1 MTLFLKQIILE
12 AFECLLDVKM
22 FMKKR
27 QHAQVMANAHGQVEL
42 TQKMDLDSG
51 YSSYVDSDGEGDLII
66 AEAEPKTEKDFC
78 DEDSKKIEA
87 HFRFSLSDDNNL
99 VLEQVPLPGFEL
111 CPLQDDNSNNKVTRR
126 DSVIKYTGINN
137 TNTENN
143 NDDKK
148 INLNNKT
155 KILNKVCNNRPGRSC
170 ISMKNSIDME
180 MDDVIEESLLGYNSV
195 LDSMED
201 INKPASQYGCSC
213 KSAESFQPS
222 PQHGLYITSPGSN
235 QILIEIIPQDDRI
248 KSHTEY
254 SQRAKKYSC
263 KYLNCDKSYFKQ
275 SHLKAHIRVH
285 TGEKPFSCPHP
296 SCDKVFARSDE
307 LSRHKRKHTG
317 VKKFT
322 CKYCRKAF
330 MRSDHLSKHEQRHN
344 KNLKQISSMPNT
356 GVMLN
361 ILSYN

>member
-1 MTLFLKQIILE
+1 
-12 AFECLLDVKM
+12 
-22 FMKKR
+22 MKKR

-51 YSSYVDSDGEGDLII
+51 YSSYVDSDGEGDLVI
-66 AEAEPKTEKDFC
+66 AEAEPNTEKDFY
-78 DEDSKKIEA
+78 DEDNKKIEA
-87 HFRFSLSDDNNL
+87 HFRFSLSEDNNL
-99 VLEQVPLPGFEL
+99 VLEQVPLSGVEL

-143 NDDKK
+143 NDDEK

-155 KILNKVCNNRPGRSC
+155 KIWNKVCNDRPGRSC
-170 ISMKNSIDME
+170 ISTKNYVDME

-201 INKPASQYGCSC
+201 ITKPASQYGCSC

-263 KYLNCDKSYFKQ
+263 KYLGCDKSYFKQ

-344 KNLKQISSMPNT
+344 KNLKQISSVPNT

>member
-1 MTLFLKQIILE
+1 
-12 AFECLLDVKM
+12 M

-42 TQKMDLDSG
+42 TQKMEIDSG
-51 YSSYVDSDGEGDLII
+51 YSSYVDSDGEGDLVI

-78 DEDSKKIEA
+78 DEDNKKIEA

-99 VLEQVPLPGFEL
+99 VLEQVPLPGVEL

-155 KILNKVCNNRPGRSC
+155 NIWNKVCNDRPGRSC

-180 MDDVIEESLLGYNSV
+180 MDDVIEESLLDYNSV

-201 INKPASQYGCSC
+201 INKPATQYGCSC
-213 KSAESFQPS
+213 KSAESFHPT

-254 SQRAKKYSC
+254 SHRVKKYSC
-263 KYLNCDKSYFKQ
+263 KYLGCDKSYFKQ

-344 KNLKQISSMPNT
+344 KNLKQISSVPNT

>member
-1 MTLFLKQIILE
+1 
-12 AFECLLDVKM
+12 
-22 FMKKR
+22 
-27 QHAQVMANAHGQVEL
+27 MANAHGQVEL

-51 YSSYVDSDGEGDLII
+51 YSSYVDSDGEGDLVI
-66 AEAEPKTEKDFC
+66 AEAEPNTEKDFC
-78 DEDSKKIEA
+78 DEDNKKIEA

-99 VLEQVPLPGFEL
+99 VLEQVPLPGVEL

-155 KILNKVCNNRPGRSC
+155 KIWNKACNNRPGRSC

-180 MDDVIEESLLGYNSV
+180 MDNVIEESLLGYNSV
-195 LDSMED
+195 LDSIED

-213 KSAESFQPS
+213 KSAESFHPS

-263 KYLNCDKSYFKQ
+263 KYLGCDKSYFKQ

-344 KNLKQISSMPNT
+344 KNLKQISSVPNT

>member
-1 MTLFLKQIILE
+1 
-12 AFECLLDVKM
+12 
-22 FMKKR
+22 MKKR

-42 TQKMDLDSG
+42 TQKMEIDSG
-51 YSSYVDSDGEGDLII
+51 YSSYVDSDGEGDLVI
-66 AEAEPKTEKDFC
+66 AEAEQETEKDFC
-78 DEDSKKIEA
+78 NKDNKRIEA

-99 VLEQVPLPGFEL
+99 VLEQVPLSSVEL
-111 CPLQDDNSNNKVTRR
+111 SPLQDDSSNDKVTRR

-148 INLNNKT
+148 INLNNT
-155 KILNKVCNNRPGRSC
+155 TNISNNVCNLKNDTTGRSC
-170 ISMKNSIDME
+170 FPMKNSIDME
-180 MDDVIEESLLGYNSV
+180 IDNVIKESLTGCNSV
-195 LDSMED
+195 LDAMETL
-201 INKPASQYGCSC
+201 NKPAKQCGCSC
-213 KSAESFQPS
+213 KPAELCHPS

-235 QILIEIIPQDDRI
+235 QILIEIIQQDD
-248 KSHTEY
+248 KSKFHTEY
-254 SQRAKKYSC
+254 DQRAKKYSC
-263 KYLNCDKSYFKQ
+263 KYLGCDKSYFKQ

-285 TGEKPFSCPHP
+285 TGEKPFICPHP

-317 VKKFT
+317 VKKFA

-344 KNLKQISSMPNT
+344 KSLKQLSSVPNT
-356 GVMLN
+356 GVLLN